1 MEHSKSTEY
10 YSMNRNI
17 NDIKVLDRLIYIP
30 EFLFLSRPIHNAV
43 ETEIICENGNLGFDC
58 QVTLKNGGSMLY
70 NNITEIHWG
79 IDGKA
84 QFTLESNFVQEQQVF
99 PFRSVV
105 RLEIMRS
112 LEMHPL
118 INLKLN
124 S

>member
-1 MEHSKSTEY
+1 MERSKSAEY

-17 NDIKVLDRLIYIP
+17 DDIKVLDRVTHKP
-30 EFLFLSRPIHNAV
+30 EFLFLGRPIYNGV

-84 QFTLESNFVQEQQVF
+84 QFTLESNFAQEQQVF

>member
-1 MEHSKSTEY
+1 MEHSNSTEY

-30 EFLFLSRPIHNAV
+30 EFLFFSRPIHNAV

>member
-1 MEHSKSTEY
+1 
-10 YSMNRNI
+10 MNRNI

-30 EFLFLSRPIHNAV
+30 EFLFFSRPIHNAV

>member
-1 MEHSKSTEY
+1 
-10 YSMNRNI
+10 MNRNI
-17 NDIKVLDRLIYIP
+17 DNIKILEAGTYKP
-30 EFLFLSRPIHNAV
+30 EFVFLGQGIYPAV

-58 QVTLKNGGSMLY
+58 QITLKNGGSMLY

-84 QFTLESNFVQEQQVF
+84 QFTLESDHVQDQLVF
-99 PFRSVV
+99 PFRSVK

-118 INLKLN
+118 ISAKL

>member
-17 NDIKVLDRLIYIP
+17 DDIKILERDTYKP
-30 EFLFLSRPIHNAV
+30 EFLFLGQAIYPAV

-58 QVTLKNGGSMLY
+58 QITLKTGGSLLY

-79 IDGKA
+79 VYGKA
-84 QFTLESNFVQEQQVF
+84 QFTLESDHVQEQLVF
-99 PFRSVV
+99 PFRSVK

-118 INLKLN
+118 INAKL

>member
-1 MEHSKSTEY
+1 
-10 YSMNRNI
+10 MNRNI
-17 NDIKVLDRLIYIP
+17 DNIKILEAGTYKP
-30 EFLFLSRPIHNAV
+30 EFVFLGQGIYPAV

-58 QVTLKNGGSMLY
+58 QIILKNGGSMLY

-84 QFTLESNFVQEQQVF
+84 QFTLESDHVQDQLVF
-99 PFRSVV
+99 PFRSVK

-118 INLKLN
+118 ISAKL

>member
-30 EFLFLSRPIHNAV
+30 EFLFFSRPIHNAV